1 MDDYNNDPNNRH
13 EENFELFIDY
23 KRLFSL
29 VIINLVHC
37 ICIIKMESIH
47 SIFVS
52 VIVMIS
58 IYIIEHSMINE
69 ILVQEKNSLLKKL
82 KRK

>member
-13 EENFELFIDY
+13 EKILNFFIDY
-23 KRLFSL
+23 KRLFL
-29 VIINLVHC
+29 LMIINLVHC

-47 SIFVS
+47 SIFIS
-52 VIVMIS
+52 VIVIVS

-69 ILVQEKNSLLKKL
+69 ILVQEKNNLLKKL